1 MTEGY
6 SGRRSE
12 RVATL
17 HEPLSRTPLNTMVP
31 IERDETLAMAWP
43 QGRQPPSRIE
53 LPPGYTL
60 RTAVDHAAFKGV
72 QASIGFE
79 VSDAAWGTLTERLVS
94 GSMVFAE
101 TSETHEPVAVAAAER
116 VASGWVELGWVAVAP
131 AHRGQ
136 GLGLAV
142 CSSLIARLTLA
153 DESRLWGST
162 QDHRLAAL
170 RIYFTLGFH
179 PVFRPEKLGR
189 WREVCARLDRP
200 FSRDVWGWP
209 SGVRREPDD
218 PAPGS

>member
-1 MTEGY
+1 M
-6 SGRRSE
+6 
-12 RVATL
+12 
-17 HEPLSRTPLNTMVP
+17 
-31 IERDETLAMAWP
+31 DWP
-43 QGRQPPSRIE
+43 QGRQPPSGLE
-53 LPPGYTL
+53 PPPGYAL
-60 RTAVDHAAFKGV
+60 RTAVDRAAFRDV

-79 VSDAAWGTLTERLVS
+79 VSDTAWSTLTERLVS

-101 TSETHEPVAVAAAER
+101 TSEDHEPVAVAAAER
-116 VASGWVELGWVAVAP
+116 VAGGWVELGWVAVAP

-142 CSSLIARLTLA
+142 CSALTARLILA

-189 WREVCARLDRP
+189 WREVCARLDRV
-200 FSRDVWGWP
+200 FSPDLWGWP
-209 SGVRREPDD
+209 SAAQDEPDD
-218 PAPGS
+218 PTPGA

>member
-1 MTEGY
+1 MAIVTEGY
-6 SGRRSE
+6 SGLCSE

-53 LPPGYTL
+53 LPPGYAL

-142 CSSLIARLTLA
+142 CSSLIARLTRIWRPTYNSA
-153 DESRLWGST
+153 Y
-162 QDHRLAAL
+162 AA
-170 RIYFTLGFH
+170 RR
-179 PVFRPEKLGR
+179 RP
-189 WREVCARLDRP
+189 
-200 FSRDVWGWP
+200 
-209 SGVRREPDD
+209 
-218 PAPGS
+218 